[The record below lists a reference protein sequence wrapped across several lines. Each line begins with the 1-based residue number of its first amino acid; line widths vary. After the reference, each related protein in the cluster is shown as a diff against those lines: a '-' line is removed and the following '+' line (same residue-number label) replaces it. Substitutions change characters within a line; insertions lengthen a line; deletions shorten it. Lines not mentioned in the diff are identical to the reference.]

1 MNAYISISCHR
12 SWFSLGSGP
21 QGSTCAFSMMETN
34 VTNMNKQERFVCAH
48 VDKVVHATNGGIKIV
63 FSFLM
68 FWYFCL
74 QRYETMSL

>member
-1 MNAYISISCHR
+1 
-12 SWFSLGSGP
+12 
-21 QGSTCAFSMMETN
+21 MMETN
-34 VTNMNKQERFVCAH
+34 VTNMNKQERIVCAH